1 VNVDLILSPYMKA
14 YSLDFRQKILDVYRK
29 ENLSQR
35 ELAEWFDVAL
45 SFIIKILKQQRETG
59 DIAPKP
65 HGGGNPA
72 LLRSEHY
79 KLIAE
84 LIETKND
91 MTISELCTEFQQ
103 RLQLKVCRSTM
114 GRALQKLQLQRKK
127 NFSGN

>member
-1 VNVDLILSPYMKA
+1 MKA

-35 ELAEWFDVAL
+35 EWAEWFDVAL

-65 HGGGNPA
+65 HGSENPA
-72 LLRSEHY
+72 RLRSEHY